1 MELDVVAH
9 VPAEALVDRNVFRRK
24 RLYKENV
31 DGLLRRHVASL
42 QVRVHFSPYDIPP
55 SNFGPGTNKA
65 MRFMRRI
72 AMDTEKGG

>member
-42 QVRVHFSPYDIPP
+42 QVGRPP
-55 SNFGPGTNKA
+55 SSDGNSCESQ
-65 MRFMRRI
+65 R
-72 AMDTEKGG
+72 